1 MIPSLPGG
9 SRSHG
14 IKARPFSGRPQSA
27 REVIL
32 VGNKPAP
39 GGVLAWRDLI
49 TRITRGSAVVFLC
62 PEVFAEG
69 NQPTRWL
76 PLCGKGGLVAGSD
89 LYIRDEWT
97 KQHPIFAGL
106 PCGGLMDY
114 TFYREII
121 GPAAFHGPGHSD
133 RGGGRSDSPGH
144 TRERICFRLSHVR
157 LSHGGGNVRPQ
168 HARIRE
174 TLGANPVAERLL
186 RNMLNYAARDMS
198 RPLAELPADFPSQLK
213 AIKYE

>member
-1 MIPSLPGG
+1 M
-9 SRSHG
+9 
-14 IKARPFSGRPQSA
+14 
-27 REVIL
+27 
-32 VGNKPAP
+32 
-39 GGVLAWRDLI
+39 LAWRDLI

-62 PEVFAEG
+62 PEVFADG

-89 LYIRDEWT
+89 LYVRDEWT
-97 KQHPIFAGL
+97 KKHPILAGL

-121 GPAAFHGPGHSD
+121 GPSAFTGQDTPTEIAAVAIRAAIHGSGYASGWLTSVY
-133 RGGGRSDSPGH
+133 RTGAGMYVLN
-144 TRERICFRLSHVR
+144 TL
-157 LSHGGGNVRPQ
+157 
-168 HARIRE
+168 RIRE
-174 TLGANPVAERLL
+174 TLGGNPVAERLL

-213 AIKYE
+213 AIRYE